1 MSSHRASTILDEEM
15 FYAIVPDADRRAS
28 PRRAAGLMVS
38 ICRIIGGIAC
48 DRLNVMLMD
57 VSSSGIA
64 MRSPVPLDREGIYRI
79 ELGAGDSVRV
89 QINRSRRRV
98 DGTYDVGARFAW
110 T

>member
-1 MSSHRASTILDEEM
+1 MSAARNPNLLDEAM
-15 FYAIVPDADRRAS
+15 FYAIVPDADRRGS
-28 PRRAAGLMVS
+28 PRRAAGLMVGIS
-38 ICRIIGGIAC
+38 RIAGGQAC
-48 DRLNVMLMD
+48 DRLDVTLMD

-64 MRSPVPLDREGIYRI
+64 MRSPVPLDQEGIYKI
-79 ELGAGDSVRV
+79 DLGGGDSVCV